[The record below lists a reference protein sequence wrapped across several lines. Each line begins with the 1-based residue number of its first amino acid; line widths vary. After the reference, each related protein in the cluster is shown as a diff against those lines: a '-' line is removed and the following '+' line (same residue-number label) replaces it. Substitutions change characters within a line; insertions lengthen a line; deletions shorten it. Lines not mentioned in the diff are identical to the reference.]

1 MILQPQ
7 QQNIMPLASNA
18 AGGLQCALNGQMTP
32 KTKKIEPITEQ
43 EQKTSRTDVCN
54 CPEVWNS
61 QFNFEF
67 RLLKSE

>member
-7 QQNIMPLASNA
+7 QQNIMTQAINA
-18 AGGLQCALNGQMTP
+18 VGGLQCALNGQMTP

-54 CPEVWNS
+54 CPEVGTR
-61 QFNFEF
+61 NFYIEF
-67 RLLKSE
+67 F